1 MIPVIRKI
9 GSYFRK
15 QVAAKTVPDGPY
27 LCGLCGQPTDP
38 SSRKWSRHRRAF
50 IDDECIP
57 SIVVARG
64 TMAVIHWLDSG
75 ELT

>member
-50 IDDECIP
+50 IDDE
-57 SIVVARG
+57 
-64 TMAVIHWLDSG
+64 
-75 ELT
+75 